1 MLKFYIYADLN
12 RIQSSRELEK
22 ESYRNVELM
31 WLLEP
36 LKPDFKTIDNFR
48 KDNGKGIKNVCRQ
61 FVNLCRQLN
70 MFNDKGYPLSSTYHY
85 MLYFETLRAL

>member
-1 MLKFYIYADLN
+1 MLKFYIYGDLN

-31 WLLEP
+31 WLFEP

-48 KDNGKGIKNVCRQ
+48 KDNGKGIKNVCR
-61 FVNLCRQLN
+61 
-70 MFNDKGYPLSSTYHY
+70 
-85 MLYFETLRAL
+85 